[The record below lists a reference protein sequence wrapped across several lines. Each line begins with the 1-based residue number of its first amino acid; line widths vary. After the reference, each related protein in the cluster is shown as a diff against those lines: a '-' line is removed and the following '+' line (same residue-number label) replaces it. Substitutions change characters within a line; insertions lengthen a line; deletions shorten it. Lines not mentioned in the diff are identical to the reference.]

1 VRALRLASWTLLALS
16 AALAVALF
24 VRERARPPLPL
35 VATLPHFEL
44 TERDGSRVTLADL
57 AGRPWIADFIFT
69 RCQIAC
75 PVLTARMREVRGK
88 LPPGSGIRSV
98 SLTVDAGHDTP
109 AVLVDY
115 AAAFGIAGRDWL
127 FLTDGPGETRK
138 LVREGFLQPVV
149 DTPENAAMPV
159 LHSTRFALV
168 DGAGGV
174 RGFYDAYDPEDIERL
189 VADALR
195 LERSEAFPR

>member
-1 VRALRLASWTLLALS
+1 MRALRVASWTLLALATAVA
-16 AALAVALF
+16 AALW
-24 VRERARPPLPL
+24 VRERARPPLPV

-69 RCQIAC
+69 RCQVAC
-75 PVLTARMREVRGK
+75 PVLTARMREVREK
-88 LPPGSGIRSV
+88 LPEGTAIRSV
-98 SLTVDAGHDTP
+98 SLTVDAAFDTP
-109 AVLVDY
+109 AVLSDY
-115 AAAFGIAGRDWL
+115 AATYGISGRDWL
-127 FLTDGPGETRK
+127 FLTDGPGDTRA
-138 LVREGFLQPVV
+138 LVRDGFLQPVL

-159 LHSTRFALV
+159 LHTTRFALV

-174 RGFYDAYDPEDIERL
+174 RGFYDAYDPEDLDRL

-195 LERSEAFPR
+195 LERAEAPPR